1 MTMQPIRRREPPCV
15 GRSMTEAALLP
26 LDAGA
31 QDRAKA
37 IVRRLQAALVPS
49 VLPVGPPEDVVVQTL
64 KSLIADTRVQ
74 AVLPGRPGDPVAAV
88 IRRVQDVLARQDSNE
103 EVIDELWEVL
113 DDPQLERH
121 LANGGKSEEPEA
133 LIRRMYQGPYGKYVA
148 HRWSRRNRRLR
159 RRFRAGT
166 EAARAIDL
174 LRRRAPPPRFGLR

>member
-1 MTMQPIRRREPPCV
+1 MTVQPIRRREPPCV
-15 GRSMTEAALLP
+15 DRSMTNAALLP
-26 LDAGA
+26 LEAGA
-31 QDRAKA
+31 QDAKA

-49 VLPVGPPEDVVVQTL
+49 VLPVGPPEDVVIRTL
-64 KSLIADTRVQ
+64 RLLIADTRVQ

-88 IRRVQDVLARQDSNE
+88 IRRVQDILARQDSNE

-121 LANGGKSEEPEA
+121 LADGGKSEQPEA

-148 HRWSRRNRRLR
+148 HRWSRRDRRR

-174 LRRRAPPPRFGLR
+174 IRRRAPPPRPGLR

>member
-1 MTMQPIRRREPPCV
+1 MTVQPMRRREPPCV
-15 GRSMTEAALLP
+15 DRSMMQATQLP

-31 QDRAKA
+31 QETAKA

-49 VLPVGPPEDVVVQTL
+49 VLPVGPPEDVVVETL

-88 IRRVQDVLARQDSNE
+88 IRRVQDILARQDSNE

-113 DDPQLERH
+113 DDPRLERH
-121 LANGGKSEEPEA
+121 LAEAGKSEEPEA

-148 HRWSRRNRRLR
+148 QSWPRRDRRLR
-159 RRFRAGT
+159 RRSRA

-174 LRRRAPPPRFGLR
+174 LRRRTPPPRLAWR